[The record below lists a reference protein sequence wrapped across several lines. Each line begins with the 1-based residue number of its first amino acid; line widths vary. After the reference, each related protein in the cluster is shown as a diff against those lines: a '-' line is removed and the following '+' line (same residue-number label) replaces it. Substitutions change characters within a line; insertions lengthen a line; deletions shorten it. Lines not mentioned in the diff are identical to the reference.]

1 MPSLLSRNMLL
12 IARREYLEQI
22 RGRSFRLSTI
32 LLPLL
37 VLFVLGI
44 STFTGRKAVAHRHIA
59 IAADNPALAEDIRS
73 QLVAENHPG
82 YIVDVEPPSNN
93 SLDAENLAN
102 LERPVKNK
110 SLDGLLLIQNSSTST
125 PSVIYIAQSSG
136 DLMDTS
142 RLEDAINRG
151 FLDLRLEQQG
161 VPQQQ
166 IHALANPV
174 HLQTLQM
181 EGSGQTRKSQGMSP
195 FFKAMFMTFFMTMP
209 IILYGMDMARSIIEE
224 KSSRIFEVMLAVAR
238 PDDMLTGKLLG
249 VGAVGLTQIAIWV
262 AAATLLSGTA
272 LMSSI
277 VSGDA
282 QLHFS
287 PLEAILFP
295 VYFVLG
301 FFLYSAFFSGL
312 ASTCETAQDLQM
324 YVPMAVFPP
333 GSASPFCRSCS
344 TIPTRRGSSQHRSF
358 RPPRHFS
365 WSRASACRPHPS
377 STGRSRSPSPC
388 SILSIWAMIWFA
400 SRLYRIGILM
410 YGKRATLP
418 EILRWLRYS

>member
-22 RGRSFRLSTI
+22 RGRAFRLSTI

-142 RLEDAINRG
+142 RLEDAIDRG

-195 FFKAMFMTFFMTMP
+195 FFKAMFMTFSHDHADHP
-209 IILYGMDMARSIIEE
+209 LRHGHGPLHHRRKKLAHLRGHARRGAPRRSAHW
-224 KSSRIFEVMLAVAR
+224 KAA
-238 PDDMLTGKLLG
+238 G

-277 VSGDA
+277 VSGDVA
-282 QLHFS
+282 A
-287 PLEAILFP
+287 PL
-295 VYFVLG
+295 
-301 FFLYSAFFSGL
+301 LYA
-312 ASTCETAQDLQM
+312 
-324 YVPMAVFPP
+324 
-333 GSASPFCRSCS
+333 
-344 TIPTRRGSSQHRSF
+344 
-358 RPPRHFS
+358 
-365 WSRASACRPHPS
+365 
-377 STGRSRSPSPC
+377 
-388 SILSIWAMIWFA
+388 
-400 SRLYRIGILM
+400 
-410 YGKRATLP
+410 
-418 EILRWLRYS
+418 